1 MNPLQLA
8 IGPESLLADRLVVAI
23 LSNLRESHPNLS
35 SEIYDAAQLEVSAFA
50 ELLAPSLFSEPRL
63 IVLKDLQD
71 LPEELQALLKEYA
84 LEPDPNITLVMTHKG
99 GVKGKSLLDAL
110 RKAGAKETPCE
121 AIKRD
126 GDKIQFVRTEA
137 LTLNRKISADAAK
150 ALVDAV
156 GSDLRELANALSQL
170 ISDTAGEITV
180 EAVERF
186 HGGRVEA
193 TGFDVTD
200 AVIEGRDA
208 DALRV
213 LRQAIDTGTDP
224 VMIVSALAAALRT
237 LARVGS
243 APRSLRSAELAGEL
257 GLAPWQVD
265 KARRQL
271 PGWSGP
277 RIATAISEVAKAD
290 GSVKGGAADPV
301 YALERALL
309 AIARSR

>member
-35 SEIYDAAQLEVSAFA
+35 SEIYDAAQLEVSALA

-99 GVKGKSLLDAL
+99 GVKGKSLLDSL

-137 LTLNRKISADAAK
+137 LSLNRKISADAAK

-290 GSVKGGAADPV
+290 GSVKGGAVLD
-301 YALERALL
+301 
-309 AIARSR
+309 